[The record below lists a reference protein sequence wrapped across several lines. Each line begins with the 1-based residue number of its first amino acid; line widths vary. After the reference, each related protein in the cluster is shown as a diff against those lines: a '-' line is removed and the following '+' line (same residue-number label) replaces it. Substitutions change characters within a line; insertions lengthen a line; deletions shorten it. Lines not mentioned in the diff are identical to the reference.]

1 MEDVRIERLAR
12 LLVEY
17 SLGIKGGDQVLL
29 RATTLAQPLIRTC
42 YLEVLKRGAHPL
54 VRLSFEGQNY
64 LFYRYAREEQLS
76 FVSEIDRGTAR
87 TVNGLIAILS
97 EPNTKELTNVD
108 PSKVAIARAAQRE
121 IRDTLDERELKGE
134 FAWVLAP
141 YPTQAFAQ
149 DAEMSLL
156 EYEEFLFAA
165 CGVDQEDPVAYWKE
179 VSTRQEWVR
188 ERLHG
193 VRELRYM
200 GPDTDL
206 TLSVEGRKWINCDG
220 KRNMPDGEVF
230 TSPVGA
236 SVEGFIYF
244 DYPACYSGVE
254 VQGVRLTFREGRIVE
269 ARADKGE
276 DFLNKLLDTDEGARY
291 LGEVAF
297 GLNHNI
303 KRFTKNILFDEKIGG
318 TIHMAAGAAY
328 PETGGTNRSG
338 LHWDFIK
345 GMDLGEVYADGELI
359 YKGGRFLEERR

>member
-1 MEDVRIERLAR
+1 MEDVRIDRLAR

-17 SLGIKGGDQVLL
+17 SLGVKEGDIVII
-29 RATTLAQPLIRTC
+29 RATTLAEPAVRAC
-42 YLEVLKRGAHPL
+42 FREVLKRGAHPM

-64 LFYRYAREEQLS
+64 LFYSLAQDAQLT
-76 FVSEIDRGTAR
+76 FVSEIDRVTAR
-87 TVNGLIAILS
+87 NVNGLIAFLS

-108 PSKVAIARAAQRE
+108 PARMAKARAAQRE
-121 IRDTLDERELKGE
+121 IRDILDEREMKGE
-134 FAWVLAP
+134 FGWVLAP

-165 CGVDQEDPVAYWKE
+165 CGVDREDPVAYWKG
-179 VSTRQEWVR
+179 VSARQERIR
-188 ERLHG
+188 ERLQG
-193 VRELRYM
+193 VRELRYV
-200 GPDTDL
+200 GPETEL

-220 KRNMPDGEVF
+220 QRNMPDGEVF
-230 TSPVGA
+230 TSPVET
-236 SVEGFIYF
+236 SVEGHIYF

-254 VQGVRLTFREGRIVE
+254 VHGVRLTFKEGKIVE

-276 DFLNKLLDTDEGARY
+276 EFLNKMLDTDEGARY

-297 GLNHNI
+297 GLNDGI

-328 PETGGTNRSG
+328 PETGGTNKSG

-345 GMDLGEVYADGELI
+345 GMADGEVYADGKLI
-359 YKGGRFLEERR
+359 YKGGRFVDL